1 MAKSLFKTSG
11 GTISS
16 LSTLIGI
23 TLVLVLVGVLLIV
36 SLIGISVTNHYR
48 GQVVIQ
54 VMLEDEASDS
64 EIHQL
69 KKQIEGSEYAASAT
83 YTSKEDAAKLMQEEL
98 GEEFVD
104 FLGHNPLPA
113 SIDIQLSPDF
123 DQDEALKEVISDLQ
137 QNDVVREVIY
147 QKNLLQQMNA
157 NLSKWSLGIM
167 IIGAL
172 LLIIAVVL
180 IINTIQLAVFSQRFL
195 IKSMQLVGATHWFI
209 QNPFLRRGLWYGFVS
224 SIFALA
230 IIFGVLF
237 YFREDLADVIEI
249 LQDKN
254 SLIFVILGVIAVG
267 LIMSWIAT
275 AYAVRRFIRTEAA
288 KLY

>member
-209 QNPFLRRGLWYGFVS
+209 QKPFLRRGLWYGFVS